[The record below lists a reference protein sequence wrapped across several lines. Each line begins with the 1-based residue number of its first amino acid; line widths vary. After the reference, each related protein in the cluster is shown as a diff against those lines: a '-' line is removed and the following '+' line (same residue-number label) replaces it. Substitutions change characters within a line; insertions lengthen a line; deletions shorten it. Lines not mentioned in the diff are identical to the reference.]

1 LCGHGAWAA
10 FFEEGVEVT
19 PEAQVI
25 EPAHALHVAAEVAHE
40 VGRFPSVMRRSRTRG
55 AEGAQRG
62 LEGVESR
69 VLRR

>member
-10 FFEEGVEVT
+10 FFEEGVEV
-19 PEAQVI
+19 AQVI